1 MSPEATA
8 ASARRF
14 AVDSKSSGTPIREVP
29 VSTRPMLASGPSEIA
44 LDLGPGRGEP
54 GPPVEVDDAAE
65 VPGGFGR
72 RFVAGPE
79 GFRARVRLVKR
90 SWTHSSASS
99 WGAGP

>member
-1 MSPEATA
+1 
-8 ASARRF
+8 
-14 AVDSKSSGTPIREVP
+14 
-29 VSTRPMLASGPSEIA
+29 MLASGPSVEIA

-54 GPPVEVDDAAE
+54 GPPVQVNDPAE

-79 GFRARVRLVKR
+79 GFRARGRLVTR
-90 SWTHSSASS
+90 SWITPRSS